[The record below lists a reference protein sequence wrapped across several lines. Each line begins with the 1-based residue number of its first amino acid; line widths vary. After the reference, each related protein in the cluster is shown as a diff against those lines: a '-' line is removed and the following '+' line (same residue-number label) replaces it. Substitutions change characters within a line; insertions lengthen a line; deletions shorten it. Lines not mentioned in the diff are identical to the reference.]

1 MTEAARVRKQRA
13 VAAGRGTADKEG
25 GGEAF
30 VQRNLGAEPCDD
42 WLDEDVNQWKV
53 TEKGRTNREYALY
66 GICNEQQST

>member
-1 MTEAARVRKQRA
+1 M
-13 VAAGRGTADKEG
+13 
-25 GGEAF
+25 
-30 VQRNLGAEPCDD
+30 QRNLGAEPCDD